1 MMPNITNQRQSPRY
15 FLSWPVGFEGG
26 HGVTRDMSTSGV
38 CFETSQ
44 FIDIGSYIRF
54 FIFPRQVTG
63 APERLDCEGVV
74 VRVAPSAQGYGISV
88 SLAATRF
95 GF

>member
-1 MMPNITNQRQSPRY
+1 MALNTTEQRQDRRY
-15 FLSWPVGFEGG
+15 FLSWPVGFNGG
-26 HGVTRDMSTSGV
+26 NGITRDISSSGV

-44 FIDIGSYIRF
+44 FIDSGSYIRF
-54 FIFPRQVTG
+54 FIFPRQVAG
-63 APERLDCEGVV
+63 APERLDCEGQV
-74 VRVAPSAQGYGISV
+74 VRVAPSAEGYGVSV